1 MRRCFDSVRLK
12 LNIELSISVSLE
24 TFFFLQAFQPRV
36 ANINTKRKH
45 LLSDFTNEKV
55 KENLR
60 DWSETNICGQAI
72 FVQIICWCKRAAY
85 APHPPSTGAMLS
97 KCSWIVITLLVRF
110 NTAIGGGREQKQE
123 LLNKGS
129 RKRERWSSVSLKL
142 LLTLHNICFLI
153 FGFHDQ
159 TLALVFYILHKKTT
173 AMT

>member
-1 MRRCFDSVRLK
+1 MNHKYISWVIVLRRCFDSVRLK
-12 LNIELSISVSLE
+12 LNIELSISVTLE
-24 TFFFLQAFQPRV
+24 TFFFFLQAFQPRM

-45 LLSDFTNEKV
+45 HLSYFTNEKV

-72 FVQIICWCKRAAY
+72 FVQIICKRAAY

-97 KCSWIVITLLVRF
+97 KRSWIVITLLVRF

-142 LLTLHNICFLI
+142 
-153 FGFHDQ
+153 
-159 TLALVFYILHKKTT
+159 
-173 AMT
+173 